1 MATVVYNL
9 ESSQP
14 TGCVSSR
21 KGCPPAFRCP
31 PNRELSTDWRC
42 PVNRVSAV
50 MKQKMEAVS
59 LKMSLFVLCGQFKCP
74 KNQFLLP
81 IITPDISE

>member
-42 PVNRVSAV
+42 PVNGGSAV
-50 MKQKMEAVS
+50 MKKKMEDVS
-59 LKMSLFVLCGQFKCP
+59 PKMSLFVLCGQFRCP

-81 IITPDISE
+81 ILTPDISE

>member
-1 MATVVYNL
+1 
-9 ESSQP
+9 
-14 TGCVSSR
+14 
-21 KGCPPAFRCP
+21 
-31 PNRELSTDWRC
+31 
-42 PVNRVSAV
+42 
-50 MKQKMEAVS
+50 MKQKMEDVS

>member
-42 PVNRVSAV
+42 PVNRGSAV
-50 MKQKMEAVS
+50 MKQKMDDVS
-59 LKMSLFVLCGQFKCP
+59 NITNSELSLAEENIEDQF
-74 KNQFLLP
+74 N
-81 IITPDISE
+81 

>member
-42 PVNRVSAV
+42 PVNRGSAV
-50 MKQKMEAVS
+50 MKQKNGGCFPGDVTVCTLWSIQM
-59 LKMSLFVLCGQFKCP
+59 P
-74 KNQFLLP
+74 
-81 IITPDISE
+81 